1 MRLMIKILRV
11 LRQSK
16 STGYGGKGGGGKG
29 GMGWASFYLAGASSW
44 LLIYDL
50 FVWVARL

>member
-16 STGYGGKGGGGKG
+16 SAGKGEVL
-29 GMGWASFYLAGASSW
+29 MGWATFYLAGASSW

>member
-1 MRLMIKILRV
+1 MTIFNYQMRLMIKISAGIEAE
-11 LRQSK
+11 SK
-16 STGYGGKGGGGKG
+16 SAGKGGGT
-29 GMGWASFYLAGASSW
+29 FYLAGATSW

>member
-16 STGYGGKGGGGKG
+16 SAGCGGV
-29 GMGWASFYLAGASSW
+29 MGWATFYLAGASSW

>member
-1 MRLMIKILRV
+1 MRLMIKILWV

-16 STGYGGKGGGGKG
+16 STGYGGKGGKG